1 MTSKMHNLPINLNI
15 IPNIP
20 DIHQGDDIGKI
31 LISAL
36 EKSSLKIEEFD
47 IICIAHKIFS
57 KAEGCIIKLKQIDPS
72 SKAIELAKNL
82 NKDPRKVEVIL
93 QESIRVIR
101 SFKRDEQNEGTLIC
115 EHKLGFICANSGVDE
130 SNIAD
135 EDAVITVP
143 KNPDLS
149 LRVLRDK
156 LINHFR
162 VQNLGIIMS
171 DTFGRPWRI
180 GQVNTAIGIAGV
192 PATKKEQGTRD
203 AWGNQLYVT
212 EPAFCDEIAASSGL
226 LMSKAGKCPAIL
238 FKGLTWSGKHG
249 SAKDIL
255 REQNEDMFR

>member
-1 MTSKMHNLPINLNI
+1 MISKMHSTSIKLNI

-20 DIHQGDDIGKI
+20 DIHEGDDISQV
-31 LISAL
+31 LISSL
-36 EKSSLKIEEFD
+36 EKSSLKLEEFD
-47 IICIAHKIFS
+47 IICVAHKVFS

-72 SKAIELAKNL
+72 KKAIELAKNL

-93 QESIRVIR
+93 QESVRVIR

-180 GQVNTAIGIAGV
+180 GQVNTAIGVAGV

-212 EPAFCDEIAASSGL
+212 EPAFCDEIAASAGL
-226 LMSKAGKCPAIL
+226 LMRKAGKCPAIL